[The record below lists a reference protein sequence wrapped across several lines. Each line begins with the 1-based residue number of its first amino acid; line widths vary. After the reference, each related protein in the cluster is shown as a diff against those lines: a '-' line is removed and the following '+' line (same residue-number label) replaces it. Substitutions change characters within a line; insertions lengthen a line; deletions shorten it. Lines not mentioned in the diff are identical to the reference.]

1 MGIIIC
7 CENKSNLCKNQ
18 LMKVENECEEKENQM
33 NHNNTLKL
41 NNGVLKPQTT
51 IMKHN
56 SIKQSIIQEFTNN
69 RVKTLGNGINN
80 KILNKIKNKGGFI
93 EKNRKT
99 FAISWDESYKSRY
112 YLQKNVS
119 NNTFNLMSASSLIS
133 QKKSILP
140 SHSVRISNQLE
151 EMFKKL
157 KGIPKEK
164 VNPNLQISTRKST
177 AADYIKKN
185 KHPPIKEINKQLSDK
200 QKEMVI
206 KVLKYN
212 ELIDSEM
219 PESFINMI
227 LNSITYRRLKDG
239 VIFFD
244 ETQKDDIFYIIEK
257 GKLEYGI
264 DDEIFELP
272 KLHGICTQALLKYK
286 DYSCYIKTIGRT
298 YLFVLPLEKYRKTVA
313 NLKKKRNEE
322 KLSLLKEHFFFKNI
336 DESILMNLV
345 SMSDT
350 IIIEEKKV
358 ILEEDSLSNHLYYI
372 ISGTIEILKKGVL
385 IKTINEGNIF
395 GEIGLFSQIESFYEY
410 VAQPNSSLIEI
421 SFDNIVNCL
430 GEKYVQNIVY
440 QIYINAIKNDEFLS
454 FISTDK
460 IIERVFP
467 LFQLK
472 FYFHDT
478 ILSKNQKKLIL
489 PISGSVIKSKFLA
502 KDIKNFVELI
512 SQLPDKNFLKHGVF
526 FTDSITMDVDISYN
540 LIGDEAIV
548 FECEWEAILPKLIQN
563 NIFRIFNIQPF
574 ELIQILKQLSLFK
587 YLSEFKLFQIIN
599 SFKEKRYG
607 PGQIIL
613 KDGPKSNFFYFIFNG
628 EVKIN
633 INGVDFKTLTNGKC
647 FGDISSEEKK
657 FSQITDFISKTN
669 SIIFLIEK
677 DTYNDIVNKSDF
689 FLNLR
694 KMINLNDANITL
706 YNLYYLQNLGFGSYG
721 QVFLVHNK
729 KKLFAFKTA
738 EIYRISVN
746 KEEAQSYINEKTI
759 MQQVQHPFI
768 VHLNNTFKTKDYIF
782 FIMEFVNGMN
792 LRKYLELKH
801 KNKLRDLEEIR
812 FFGGILFN
820 VLHYLTQRKIIH
832 RDIKP
837 DNLMMDSNGYI
848 KLIDFGVA
856 KYLMKDYTNS
866 IIGTPH
872 YMSPEVIMGKPYSFN
887 VDYWSTGIVLY
898 EIFYGRV
905 PFGFATNDTNEIYKE
920 IINSNLILPSDIK
933 NESFNNLL
941 NLLLNKNSSVRIS
954 NFTDIK
960 NHSFFKNFD
969 FECLLN
975 FKYESHY
982 KPPSML
988 EKSEEELL
996 KDCTFPIM
1004 NYLKNHIYQ
1013 SLSDVDEDFLIKSI
1027 NDDLFLG
1034 F

>member
-1 MGIIIC
+1 
-7 CENKSNLCKNQ
+7 
-18 LMKVENECEEKENQM
+18 
-33 NHNNTLKL
+33 
-41 NNGVLKPQTT
+41 
-51 IMKHN
+51 
-56 SIKQSIIQEFTNN
+56 
-69 RVKTLGNGINN
+69 
-80 KILNKIKNKGGFI
+80 
-93 EKNRKT
+93 
-99 FAISWDESYKSRY
+99 
-112 YLQKNVS
+112 
-119 NNTFNLMSASSLIS
+119 
-133 QKKSILP
+133 
-140 SHSVRISNQLE
+140 
-151 EMFKKL
+151 
-157 KGIPKEK
+157 
-164 VNPNLQISTRKST
+164 
-177 AADYIKKN
+177 
-185 KHPPIKEINKQLSDK
+185 
-200 QKEMVI
+200 
-206 KVLKYN
+206 
-212 ELIDSEM
+212 
-219 PESFINMI
+219 
-227 LNSITYRRLKDG
+227 
-239 VIFFD
+239 
-244 ETQKDDIFYIIEK
+244 
-257 GKLEYGI
+257 
-264 DDEIFELP
+264 
-272 KLHGICTQALLKYK
+272 
-286 DYSCYIKTIGRT
+286 
-298 YLFVLPLEKYRKTVA
+298 
-313 NLKKKRNEE
+313 
-322 KLSLLKEHFFFKNI
+322 
-336 DESILMNLV
+336 
-345 SMSDT
+345 
-350 IIIEEKKV
+350 
-358 ILEEDSLSNHLYYI
+358 
-372 ISGTIEILKKGVL
+372 
-385 IKTINEGNIF
+385 
-395 GEIGLFSQIESFYEY
+395 
-410 VAQPNSSLIEI
+410 
-421 SFDNIVNCL
+421 
-430 GEKYVQNIVY
+430 
-440 QIYINAIKNDEFLS
+440 
-454 FISTDK
+454 
-460 IIERVFP
+460 
-467 LFQLK
+467 
-472 FYFHDT
+472 
-478 ILSKNQKKLIL
+478 
-489 PISGSVIKSKFLA
+489 
-502 KDIKNFVELI
+502 
-512 SQLPDKNFLKHGVF
+512 
-526 FTDSITMDVDISYN
+526 MDVDISYN

-837 DNLMMDSNGYI
+837 DNLMINTNGYI
-848 KLIDFGVA
+848 KVIDFGIA
-856 KYLMKDYTNS
+856 KYLMKDYTNT

-872 YMSPEVIMGKPYSFN
+872 YMSPEVILGKPYSFS

-905 PFGFATNDTNEIYKE
+905 PFGYDINDIKDIYKD
-920 IINSNLILPSDIK
+920 IIEGNLILPSDQK
-933 NESFNNLL
+933 NESFNNLIS
-941 NLLLNKNSSVRIS
+941 LLLNKNSSNRIS
-954 NFTDIK
+954 NFINIK
-960 NHSFFKNFD
+960 NHSFFENFHFD
-969 FECLLN
+969 DLLE
-975 FKYESHY
+975 FKYKSFY
-982 KPPSML
+982 QPKSNL
-988 EKSEEELL
+988 EFSEEELL
-996 KDCTFPIM
+996 KNCNVSLLNFM
-1004 NYLKNHIYQ
+1004 RNHIYQ
-1013 SLSDVDEDFLIKSI
+1013 SYSDIDENFLKESLINELNDF
-1027 NDDLFLG
+1027 
-1034 F
+1034 